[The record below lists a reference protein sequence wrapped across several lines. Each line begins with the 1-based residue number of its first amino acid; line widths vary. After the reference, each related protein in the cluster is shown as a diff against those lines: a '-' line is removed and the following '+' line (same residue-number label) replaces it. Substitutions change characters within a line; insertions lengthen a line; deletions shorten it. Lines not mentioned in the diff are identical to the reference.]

1 MRAHSVSRFGCILLL
16 SVTLGLRP
24 EILSAQDQAATP
36 EQLVAQGDEHLR
48 QGQTRAAR
56 KAYRQALKHDDD
68 LITAHFGLAQVALE
82 EQQWDDAKDRLRDV
96 LEREPDHVEAHYYR
110 AIAYREL
117 AKFRTFNQASHWQG
131 AEDDF
136 TWILQQDSLYRD
148 VLYQYALLQRYH
160 EAYPEAIAA
169 GHAQVRLKPELIE
182 AQRGLFRIY
191 RSFLNYTSVEEA
203 RTWLQAHTTT
213 HAEYFVGETLRRE
226 GRFDEAEAIFRGM
239 LIRSLDM
246 PVQPILLSRAR
257 IYYQQKNTER
267 AQGFVEQ
274 AIEKIE
280 SPLEAALVFD
290 DFKYIIN
297 DEELT
302 LYRTLDTPEEYQ
314 AFFQAFW
321 VRRNLLPARP
331 LNLRLAEHY
340 RRLLVAEQ
348 DYAYD
353 GFRLWYSDP
362 DRRGDLVFPAA
373 YALNQEFND
382 KGLIFI
388 RHGEPDDREAQV
400 GGDME
405 FRTVIDNTD
414 VYGTP
419 AEYSTSAGWRP
430 NESWRYNL
438 PRQMDF
444 HFGVDEGGGANNW
457 RLTPALTNFG
467 MLESRERWGP
477 PYSEMTRAARAMAE
491 IQGQKGLTFSA
502 SDAVARSLDE
512 EVSDDEAAARD
523 SARAASPNR
532 SRVAEQ
538 NRSLLEFITLRQR
551 MVERSRE
558 AVTLALT
565 TDQHTWQDNV
575 ELIPMPYFPAVF
587 RGDDGQTRLEIHFAL
602 PLGTITNALDN
613 PGNTFLIELGY
624 AVHDTAWRSIAGEV
638 KTKRVPTNSDPTAA
652 LIDFYQFSVPPDSY
666 HVSLHGFTT
675 GTGQVGGDTFSARL
689 PDFSQPTLAMSDL
702 LLADYIGPA
711 RMSRYDRGEL
721 HVSPNPFLRFSTQ
734 QPVFVYFEVYHLQ
747 LNKND
752 QTRYT
757 VEYTLT
763 PQASKK
769 VLGVFDRKT
778 QPALSLSTRQ
788 SGEDPSPVEWTEID
802 VRKVDPGDYI
812 LTVTITDRLTDET
825 YERSRPIELYKYE

>member
-1 MRAHSVSRFGCILLL
+1 MSRFGCILLL
-16 SVTLGLRP
+16 GVTLGLRP

-48 QGQTRAAR
+48 QGKTRAAR
-56 KAYRQALKHDDD
+56 KAYRQALKRDDD
-68 LITAHFGLAQVALE
+68 LIAAHLGLAQLDLK
-82 EQQWDDAKDRLRDV
+82 EQQWDDAKDRLQDV
-96 LEREPDHVEAHYYR
+96 LERQPDHVEAHYYR

-117 AKFRTFNQASHWQG
+117 AKFHTLNQARHWQG

-136 TWILQQDSLYRD
+136 AWILQQDSLYRD
-148 VLYQYALLQRYH
+148 VLYQYALLQRYR

-182 AQRGLFRIY
+182 AQRGLFRFY
-191 RSFLNYTSVEEA
+191 RSFLNHTSVEEA
-203 RTWLQAHTTT
+203 RTWLQTQTTT
-213 HAEYFVGETLRRE
+213 HAEYFVGETLRRQE
-226 GRFDEAEAIFRGM
+226 RFDEAEAIFRGL
-239 LIRSLDM
+239 LIGSLAM

-257 IYYQQKNTER
+257 LYYQQKNPKR
-267 AQGFVEQ
+267 AQGFIEQ

-280 SPLEAALVFD
+280 GPLEAALVFD

-321 VRRNLLPARP
+321 VRRNPLPARSP
-331 LNLRLAEHY
+331 NLRLTEHY
-340 RRLLVAEQ
+340 RRLLVAER

-353 GFRLWYSDP
+353 GFRLWYSNP

-419 AEYSTSAGWRP
+419 AEYSYSAGWRP
-430 NESWRYNL
+430 NESWRYNR

-444 HFGVDEGGGANNW
+444 HFVVDEGGGANNW
-457 RLTPALTNFG
+457 RLTPALTHFG
-467 MLESRERWGP
+467 MLESREHWGP
-477 PYSEMTRAARAMAE
+477 PYSEMTRAARTMVE
-491 IQGQKGLTFSA
+491 VQGKRGITFSA
-502 SDAVARSLDE
+502 SDAVTRSLDE
-512 EVSDDEAAARD
+512 EVSDEEAQVLDSLRAR
-523 SARAASPNR
+523 SPNLNML
-532 SRVAEQ
+532 AEQ

-551 MVERSRE
+551 MVEQSRK

-565 TDQHTWQDNV
+565 TDQHTWQDDV
-575 ELIPMPYFPAVF
+575 VLIPMPYVPAVF

-602 PLGTITNALDN
+602 PLGAITNALDN
-613 PGNTFLIELGY
+613 PGNTVEIEMGY
-624 AVHDTAWRSIAGEV
+624 AVHDTAWRSVAGEV
-638 KTKRVPTNSDPTAA
+638 KTKRVPTTTDPTAA
-652 LIDFYQFSVPPDSY
+652 LIDFYQFTVPPDSY

-675 GTGQVGGDTFSARL
+675 RTGQVGGDTFSTRL

-711 RMSRYDRGEL
+711 QMSRYDRGAL

-734 QPVFVYFEVYHLQ
+734 QPVFVYFEVYHLS

-752 QTRYT
+752 QTRFT
-757 VEYTLT
+757 IEYTLM
-763 PQASKK
+763 PQKPKK
-769 VLGVFDRKT
+769 VLGIINRKT
-778 QPALSLSTRQ
+778 RAALSVSTKR
-788 SGEDPSPVEWTEID
+788 SGEDPSPVEWIEID
-802 VRKVDPGDYI
+802 VRKVDPGHYTLI
-812 LTVTITDRLTDET
+812 VTITDRLTGET
-825 YERSRPIELYKYE
+825 YERSRPIELYRYE